1 MEGTQH
7 NPFFQNPA
15 GRQLIRVLAGV
26 STVAGVMA
34 VAIAWRVAHRPES
47 AAFLPILGWQLL
59 IWLPWV
65 GYYYVVRY
73 LVRRLGT
80 YQDATLAGLMLHVL
94 AALLIASTHL
104 VWFWQV
110 SSRASPFLDAPG
122 TRFGAYAFFFVF
134 WFLIDLLLYWATLA
148 RPEPDQDTHEELAS
162 NATTDRYAVRK
173 GRSQHLVRAADIR
186 WIEAQGY
193 YAALHTDDGSFLLR
207 RSLTRLEEELDPE
220 NFIRV
225 HRSTIVNVNHVNS
238 LTTNDSGSCM
248 VMLAD
253 GTHRGVSRN
262 GRRKLRSVLP
272 AAS

>member
-104 VWFWQV
+104 LWFWQV
-110 SSRASPFLDAPG
+110 SSRASPFLDAPN

-134 WFLIDLLLYWATLA
+134 WFLIDLLLYWAILA
-148 RPEPDQDTHEELAS
+148 RPEPGQDTHEQLAS
-162 NATTDRYAVRK
+162 DATTDRYAVRK
-173 GRSQHLVRAADIR
+173 GRSQHLVRAAEIR

-225 HRSTIVNVNHVNS
+225 HRSTIVNLDHVQS
-238 LTTNDSGSCM
+238 YKHAGGSTYQ
-248 VMLAD
+248 VRLKQGQALP
-253 GTHRGVSRN
+253 VSRS
-262 GRRKLRSVLP
+262 RIRTLESVLGT
-272 AAS
+272 